1 MFSLTHVLSF
11 CLLLQVP
18 TNNLIRFYSKVKR
31 GILTIMLFDERVL
44 KNGQLKSV
52 NPLKKEGRRS
62 KTLLFDEK
70 EMNKQI
76 ARAKKKNPFSLLQ
89 SQKAKKQKKK
99 EKLPEVKKSVVDI
112 IPIID
117 QTDSGLFQL
126 KDDGGFFGIWQ
137 LQSTDINAMHD
148 QEAGRNIYTLARTYQ
163 GDKDPFKII
172 SLNLPVSTQKQ
183 QQYLEKKIREAN
195 NALSLR
201 FLRKKLKELQY
212 LEWGRTNREYF
223 LFLYGPTELA
233 VKERKDQ
240 FMRDI
245 QLAIPLLPV
254 SDEKQINLLY
264 KLYNQNAK
272 LGNKL

>member
-1 MFSLTHVLSF
+1 MA
-11 CLLLQVP
+11 
-18 TNNLIRFYSKVKR
+18 
-31 GILTIMLFDERVL
+31 LFDERIL
-44 KNGQLKSV
+44 E
-52 NPLKKEGRRS
+52 KE
-62 KTLLFDEK
+62 KTTSITAVPKEKIATTSLLFDEK
-70 EMNKQI
+70 EMDKQI
-76 ARAKKKNPFSLLQ
+76 ARTKKKNPFSLLQ
-89 SQKAKKQKKK
+89 PSKAKKEK
-99 EKLPEVKKSVVDI
+99 EKLPEVKKSVADI

-126 KDDGGFFGIWQ
+126 KDEGGFFGIWQ

-148 QEAGRNIYTLARTYQ
+148 QEAGRNIYTLAKTYQ

-272 LGNKL
+272 LGNKQ

>member
-1 MFSLTHVLSF
+1 MFSLKHVLSF
-11 CLLLQVP
+11 CPLLQVT
-18 TNNLIRFYSKVKR
+18 TNNLIKFYSKVKR
-31 GILTIMLFDERVL
+31 GIRTIVIFDEKVL
-44 KNGQLKSV
+44 KNEQVKSV
-52 NPLKKEGRRS
+52 K
-62 KTLLFDEK
+62 LFEK
-70 EMNKQI
+70 E
-76 ARAKKKNPFSLLQ
+76 
-89 SQKAKKQKKK
+89 K
-99 EKLPEVKKSVVDI
+99 EKLPEVKKSVADI

-126 KDDGGFFGIWQ
+126 KDEGGFFGIWQ

-148 QEAGRNIYTLARTYQ
+148 QEAGRNIYTLAKTYQ

-272 LGNKL
+272 LGNKQ

>member
-1 MFSLTHVLSF
+1 MA
-11 CLLLQVP
+11 
-18 TNNLIRFYSKVKR
+18 
-31 GILTIMLFDERVL
+31 LFDERILEKEKPIL
-44 KNGQLKSV
+44 KEKKTSKS
-52 NPLKKEGRRS
+52 
-62 KTLLFDEK
+62 LLFDEK
-70 EMNKQI
+70 ELDKQI
-76 ARAKKKNPFSLLQ
+76 ARTKKKNPFSLLQ
-89 SQKAKKQKKK
+89 LPKAEKEKKK
-99 EKLPEVKKSVVDI
+99 EKLPEVKKSVADI

-126 KDDGGFFGIWQ
+126 KLKDEGGFFGIWQ

-148 QEAGRNIYTLARTYQ
+148 QEAGRNIYTLAKTYQ

-254 SDEKQINLLY
+254 SDEKQMNLLY

-272 LGNKL
+272 LGNKQ

>member
-1 MFSLTHVLSF
+1 M
-11 CLLLQVP
+11 
-18 TNNLIRFYSKVKR
+18 
-31 GILTIMLFDERVL
+31 
-44 KNGQLKSV
+44 
-52 NPLKKEGRRS
+52 
-62 KTLLFDEK
+62 
-70 EMNKQI
+70 
-76 ARAKKKNPFSLLQ
+76 A
-89 SQKAKKQKKK
+89 
-99 EKLPEVKKSVVDI
+99 DI

-117 QTDSGLFQL
+117 QKDSGLFQL

-148 QEAGRNIYTLARTYQ
+148 QESGRNIYTLAKTYQ

-183 QQYLEKKIREAN
+183 QQYPEKKIREPN

-223 LFLYGPTELA
+223 LFLCGPTKLA

-245 QLAIPLLPV
+245 QLAVPLLPV
-254 SDEKQINLLY
+254 SDE
-264 KLYNQNAK
+264 
-272 LGNKL
+272 NKLIFFTNFTIKTPSLAINNKKG

>member
-1 MFSLTHVLSF
+1 MA
-11 CLLLQVP
+11 
-18 TNNLIRFYSKVKR
+18 
-31 GILTIMLFDERVL
+31 LFDERILEKEKPIL
-44 KNGQLKSV
+44 KE
-52 NPLKKEGRRS
+52 KKTS
-62 KTLLFDEK
+62 TSLLFDEK
-70 EMNKQI
+70 ELDKQI
-76 ARAKKKNPFSLLQ
+76 ARTKKKNPFSLLQ
-89 SQKAKKQKKK
+89 LSKAKKEK
-99 EKLPEVKKSVVDI
+99 EKLPEVKKSVADI

-126 KDDGGFFGIWQ
+126 KDEGGFFGIWQ

-148 QEAGRNIYTLARTYQ
+148 QEAGRNIYTLAKTYQ

-272 LGNKL
+272 LGNKQ

>member
-1 MFSLTHVLSF
+1 MA
-11 CLLLQVP
+11 
-18 TNNLIRFYSKVKR
+18 
-31 GILTIMLFDERVL
+31 LFDERILEKEKPIL
-44 KNGQLKSV
+44 KE
-52 NPLKKEGRRS
+52 KKTS
-62 KTLLFDEK
+62 NSLLFDEK
-70 EMNKQI
+70 KLDKQI
-76 ARAKKKNPFSLLQ
+76 ARTKKKNPFSLLQ
-89 SQKAKKQKKK
+89 PSKAKKEK
-99 EKLPEVKKSVVDI
+99 EKLPEVKKSVADI

-126 KDDGGFFGIWQ
+126 KDEGGFFGIWQ

-148 QEAGRNIYTLARTYQ
+148 QEAGRNIYTLAKTYQ

-272 LGNKL
+272 LGNKQ

>member
-1 MFSLTHVLSF
+1 MA
-11 CLLLQVP
+11 
-18 TNNLIRFYSKVKR
+18 
-31 GILTIMLFDERVL
+31 LFDERILEKEKLTSITAVL
-44 KNGQLKSV
+44 KE
-52 NPLKKEGRRS
+52 KKATTS
-62 KTLLFDEK
+62 LLFDEK
-70 EMNKQI
+70 EMDKQI
-76 ARAKKKNPFSLLQ
+76 TRAKKRNPFSLLQ
-89 SQKAKKQKKK
+89 PSKAKKEKEK
-99 EKLPEVKKSVVDI
+99 EKLPEVKKSVADI

-126 KDDGGFFGIWQ
+126 KDDGGFLGIWQ

-148 QEAGRNIYTLARTYQ
+148 QEAGRNIYTLAKTYQ

-245 QLAIPLLPV
+245 QLAVPLLSV

-272 LGNKL
+272 LGNKQ

>member
-1 MFSLTHVLSF
+1 MA
-11 CLLLQVP
+11 
-18 TNNLIRFYSKVKR
+18 
-31 GILTIMLFDERVL
+31 LFDERILEKEKPIL
-44 KNGQLKSV
+44 KE
-52 NPLKKEGRRS
+52 KKTS
-62 KTLLFDEK
+62 NSLLFDEK
-70 EMNKQI
+70 ELDKQI
-76 ARAKKKNPFSLLQ
+76 ARTKKKNPFSLLQ
-89 SQKAKKQKKK
+89 LLKAEKEK
-99 EKLPEVKKSVVDI
+99 EKLPEVKKSVADI

-126 KDDGGFFGIWQ
+126 KDEGGFFGIWQ

-148 QEAGRNIYTLARTYQ
+148 QEAGRNIYTLAKTYQ

-272 LGNKL
+272 LGNKQ

>member
-1 MFSLTHVLSF
+1 MA
-11 CLLLQVP
+11 
-18 TNNLIRFYSKVKR
+18 
-31 GILTIMLFDERVL
+31 LFDERILEKEKPIL
-44 KNGQLKSV
+44 K
-52 NPLKKEGRRS
+52 EI
-62 KTLLFDEK
+62 KTSTSLLFDEK
-70 EMNKQI
+70 ELDKQI
-76 ARAKKKNPFSLLQ
+76 ARTKKKNPFSLLQ
-89 SQKAKKQKKK
+89 PSKAKKEK
-99 EKLPEVKKSVVDI
+99 EKLPEVKKSVADI

-126 KDDGGFFGIWQ
+126 KDEGGFFGIWQ

-148 QEAGRNIYTLARTYQ
+148 QEAGRNIYTLAKTYQ

-254 SDEKQINLLY
+254 SDQKQINLLY

-272 LGNKL
+272 LGNKQ

>member
-1 MFSLTHVLSF
+1 MA
-11 CLLLQVP
+11 
-18 TNNLIRFYSKVKR
+18 
-31 GILTIMLFDERVL
+31 LFDERILEKEKPIL
-44 KNGQLKSV
+44 KE
-52 NPLKKEGRRS
+52 KKTS
-62 KTLLFDEK
+62 NSLLFDEK
-70 EMNKQI
+70 ELDKQI
-76 ARAKKKNPFSLLQ
+76 ARTKKKNPFSLLQ
-89 SQKAKKQKKK
+89 LPKAEKEKKK
-99 EKLPEVKKSVVDI
+99 EKLPEVKKSVADI

-148 QEAGRNIYTLARTYQ
+148 QEAGRNIYTLAKTYQ
-163 GDKDPFKII
+163 DDKDPFKII

-183 QQYLEKKIREAN
+183 QQYPEKKIREAN
-195 NALSLR
+195 NALSFR

-223 LFLYGPTELA
+223 LFLYGSTESA
-233 VKERKDQ
+233 VKDQ
-240 FMRDI
+240 MIQLMRDI
-245 QLAIPLLPV
+245 QLAVPLLPV

-272 LGNKL
+272 LGNKQ

>member
-1 MFSLTHVLSF
+1 MA
-11 CLLLQVP
+11 
-18 TNNLIRFYSKVKR
+18 
-31 GILTIMLFDERVL
+31 LFDERIL
-44 KNGQLKSV
+44 E
-52 NPLKKEGRRS
+52 KE
-62 KTLLFDEK
+62 KTTSITAVPKEKIATTSLLFDEK
-70 EMNKQI
+70 EMDKQI
-76 ARAKKKNPFSLLQ
+76 ARTKKKNPFSLLQ
-89 SQKAKKQKKK
+89 PSKAKKEK
-99 EKLPEVKKSVVDI
+99 EKLPEVKKSVADI

-126 KDDGGFFGIWQ
+126 KDEGGFFGIWQ

-148 QEAGRNIYTLARTYQ
+148 QEAGRNIYTLAKTYQ

-245 QLAIPLLPV
+245 QLAVPLLPV

-272 LGNKL
+272 LGNKQ

>member
-1 MFSLTHVLSF
+1 MA
-11 CLLLQVP
+11 
-18 TNNLIRFYSKVKR
+18 
-31 GILTIMLFDERVL
+31 LFDERILEKEKPIL
-44 KNGQLKSV
+44 KE
-52 NPLKKEGRRS
+52 KKTS
-62 KTLLFDEK
+62 NSLLFDEK
-70 EMNKQI
+70 ELDKQI
-76 ARAKKKNPFSLLQ
+76 ARTKKKNPFSLLQ
-89 SQKAKKQKKK
+89 PSKAKKEK
-99 EKLPEVKKSVVDI
+99 EKLPEVKKSVADI

-126 KDDGGFFGIWQ
+126 KDEGGFFGIWQ

-148 QEAGRNIYTLARTYQ
+148 QEAGRNIYTLAKTYQ

-272 LGNKL
+272 LGNKQ

>member
-1 MFSLTHVLSF
+1 MA
-11 CLLLQVP
+11 
-18 TNNLIRFYSKVKR
+18 
-31 GILTIMLFDERVL
+31 LFDERILEKEKPIL
-44 KNGQLKSV
+44 KE
-52 NPLKKEGRRS
+52 KKTS
-62 KTLLFDEK
+62 NSLLFDEK
-70 EMNKQI
+70 ELDKQI
-76 ARAKKKNPFSLLQ
+76 ARTKKKNPFSLLQ
-89 SQKAKKQKKK
+89 LPKAEKK
-99 EKLPEVKKSVVDI
+99 EKLPEVKKSVADI

-148 QEAGRNIYTLARTYQ
+148 QEAGRNIYTLAKTYQ

-272 LGNKL
+272 LGNKQ

>member
-1 MFSLTHVLSF
+1 MA
-11 CLLLQVP
+11 
-18 TNNLIRFYSKVKR
+18 
-31 GILTIMLFDERVL
+31 LFDERILEKEKPIL
-44 KNGQLKSV
+44 KEKKTSKS
-52 NPLKKEGRRS
+52 
-62 KTLLFDEK
+62 LLFDEK
-70 EMNKQI
+70 EMDKRI

-89 SQKAKKQKKK
+89 PSKAEKEKRK
-99 EKLPEVKKSVVDI
+99 EKLPEVKKSVADI

-126 KDDGGFFGIWQ
+126 KNDEGFFGIWQ

-148 QEAGRNIYTLARTYQ
+148 QEAGRNIYTLAKTYQ

-195 NALSLR
+195 NELSLR
-201 FLRKKLKELQY
+201 FLQKKLKELQY

-272 LGNKL
+272 LGNKQ

>member
-1 MFSLTHVLSF
+1 MA
-11 CLLLQVP
+11 
-18 TNNLIRFYSKVKR
+18 
-31 GILTIMLFDERVL
+31 LFDERILEKEKPIL
-44 KNGQLKSV
+44 KE
-52 NPLKKEGRRS
+52 KKTS
-62 KTLLFDEK
+62 TSLLFDEK
-70 EMNKQI
+70 ELEKQI
-76 ARAKKKNPFSLLQ
+76 ARTKKKNPLSLLQ
-89 SQKAKKQKKK
+89 PSKAKKEK
-99 EKLPEVKKSVVDI
+99 EKLPEVKKSVADI

-126 KDDGGFFGIWQ
+126 KDEGGFFGIWQ

-148 QEAGRNIYTLARTYQ
+148 QEAGRNIYTLAKTYQ

-223 LFLYGPTELA
+223 LFLYGPTVLA

-240 FMRDI
+240 FTRDI

-254 SDEKQINLLY
+254 SDEKQMNLLY

-272 LGNKL
+272 LGNKQ

>member
-1 MFSLTHVLSF
+1 MA
-11 CLLLQVP
+11 
-18 TNNLIRFYSKVKR
+18 
-31 GILTIMLFDERVL
+31 LFDERILEKEKPIL
-44 KNGQLKSV
+44 KEKKTSKS
-52 NPLKKEGRRS
+52 
-62 KTLLFDEK
+62 LLFDEK
-70 EMNKQI
+70 ELDKQI
-76 ARAKKKNPFSLLQ
+76 ARTKKKNPFSLLKP
-89 SQKAKKQKKK
+89 SKAKKEK
-99 EKLPEVKKSVVDI
+99 EKLPEVKKSVADI

-126 KDDGGFFGIWQ
+126 KDEGGFFGIWQ

-148 QEAGRNIYTLARTYQ
+148 QEAGRNIYTLAKTYQ

-245 QLAIPLLPV
+245 QLAVPLLPV
-254 SDEKQINLLY
+254 SDEKQMNLLY

-272 LGNKL
+272 LGNKQ

>member
-1 MFSLTHVLSF
+1 MA
-11 CLLLQVP
+11 
-18 TNNLIRFYSKVKR
+18 
-31 GILTIMLFDERVL
+31 LFDERILEKGKPIL
-44 KNGQLKSV
+44 KE
-52 NPLKKEGRRS
+52 KKTS
-62 KTLLFDEK
+62 TSLLFDEK
-70 EMNKQI
+70 ELDKQI
-76 ARAKKKNPFSLLQ
+76 ARTKKKNPFSLLRP
-89 SQKAKKQKKK
+89 SKAKKEK
-99 EKLPEVKKSVVDI
+99 EKLPEVKKSVADI

-126 KDDGGFFGIWQ
+126 KDEGGFFGIWQ

-148 QEAGRNIYTLARTYQ
+148 QEAGRNIYTLAKTYQ

-272 LGNKL
+272 LGNKQ

>member
-1 MFSLTHVLSF
+1 MA
-11 CLLLQVP
+11 
-18 TNNLIRFYSKVKR
+18 
-31 GILTIMLFDERVL
+31 LFDERILEKEKPIL
-44 KNGQLKSV
+44 KE
-52 NPLKKEGRRS
+52 KKTS
-62 KTLLFDEK
+62 NSLLFDEK
-70 EMNKQI
+70 ELDKQI
-76 ARAKKKNPFSLLQ
+76 ARTKKKNPFSLLQ
-89 SQKAKKQKKK
+89 PSKAEKEKKK
-99 EKLPEVKKSVVDI
+99 EKLPEVKKSVADI

-126 KDDGGFFGIWQ
+126 KDEGGFFGIWQ

-148 QEAGRNIYTLARTYQ
+148 QEAGRNIYTLAKTYQ

-272 LGNKL
+272 LGNKQ

>member
-1 MFSLTHVLSF
+1 MA
-11 CLLLQVP
+11 
-18 TNNLIRFYSKVKR
+18 
-31 GILTIMLFDERVL
+31 LFDERILEKEKPSL
-44 KNGQLKSV
+44 KE
-52 NPLKKEGRRS
+52 KKTS
-62 KTLLFDEK
+62 TSLLFDEK
-70 EMNKQI
+70 ELDKQI
-76 ARAKKKNPFSLLQ
+76 ARTKKKNPFSLLQ
-89 SQKAKKQKKK
+89 PSKAKKEK
-99 EKLPEVKKSVVDI
+99 EKLPEVKKSVADI

-126 KDDGGFFGIWQ
+126 KDEGGFFGIWQ

-148 QEAGRNIYTLARTYQ
+148 QEAGRNIYTLAKTYQ

-272 LGNKL
+272 LGNKQ

>member
-1 MFSLTHVLSF
+1 MS
-11 CLLLQVP
+11 
-18 TNNLIRFYSKVKR
+18 
-31 GILTIMLFDERVL
+31 LFDERILEKEKPIL
-44 KNGQLKSV
+44 KE
-52 NPLKKEGRRS
+52 KKTS
-62 KTLLFDEK
+62 NSLLFDEK
-70 EMNKQI
+70 EMDKQI
-76 ARAKKKNPFSLLQ
+76 ACTKKKNPFSLLQ
-89 SQKAKKQKKK
+89 LPKAEKK
-99 EKLPEVKKSVVDI
+99 EKLPEVKKSVADI

-117 QTDSGLFQL
+117 QSDSGLFQL

-148 QEAGRNIYTLARTYQ
+148 QEAGRNIYTLAKTYQ

-183 QQYLEKKIREAN
+183 QQYLEKKIREAK

-245 QLAIPLLPV
+245 QLAVPLLPV
-254 SDEKQINLLY
+254 SYEKQINLLY

-272 LGNKL
+272 LGNKQ

>member
-1 MFSLTHVLSF
+1 MA
-11 CLLLQVP
+11 
-18 TNNLIRFYSKVKR
+18 
-31 GILTIMLFDERVL
+31 LFDERTLEKEKPIL
-44 KNGQLKSV
+44 KE
-52 NPLKKEGRRS
+52 KKIS
-62 KTLLFDEK
+62 NSLLFDEK
-70 EMNKQI
+70 ELDKQI
-76 ARAKKKNPFSLLQ
+76 ARTKKKNPFSLLQ
-89 SQKAKKQKKK
+89 LSKAEKEKKN
-99 EKLPEVKKSVVDI
+99 EKLPEVKKSVADI

-117 QTDSGLFQL
+117 QTNSGLFQL
-126 KDDGGFFGIWQ
+126 KDEGGFFGIWQ
-137 LQSTDINAMHD
+137 LHSTDINAMHD
-148 QEAGRNIYTLARTYQ
+148 QEAGRNIYTLAKTYQ

-172 SLNLPVSTQKQ
+172 SLNLPVSTKKQ

-245 QLAIPLLPV
+245 QLAVPVLPV
-254 SDEKQINLLY
+254 SDEKQMNLLY

-272 LGNKL
+272 LGNKQ

>member
-1 MFSLTHVLSF
+1 MA
-11 CLLLQVP
+11 
-18 TNNLIRFYSKVKR
+18 
-31 GILTIMLFDERVL
+31 LFDERIL
-44 KNGQLKSV
+44 E
-52 NPLKKEGRRS
+52 KEKPTS
-62 KTLLFDEK
+62 ITAVPKEKIATTSLLFDEK
-70 EMNKQI
+70 EMDKQI
-76 ARAKKKNPFSLLQ
+76 ARTKKKNPFSLLQ
-89 SQKAKKQKKK
+89 PSKAKKEK
-99 EKLPEVKKSVVDI
+99 EKLPEVKKSVADI

-126 KDDGGFFGIWQ
+126 KDEGGFFGIWQ

-148 QEAGRNIYTLARTYQ
+148 QEAGRNIYTLAKTYQ

-272 LGNKL
+272 LGNKQ

>member
-1 MFSLTHVLSF
+1 MA
-11 CLLLQVP
+11 
-18 TNNLIRFYSKVKR
+18 
-31 GILTIMLFDERVL
+31 LFDERILEKEKPIL
-44 KNGQLKSV
+44 KEKKTSKS
-52 NPLKKEGRRS
+52 
-62 KTLLFDEK
+62 LLFDEK
-70 EMNKQI
+70 ELDKRI
-76 ARAKKKNPFSLLQ
+76 AQTKKKNLFSLLRPP
-89 SQKAKKQKKK
+89 KAEKEKKK
-99 EKLPEVKKSVVDI
+99 EKIPEVKKSVADI

-148 QEAGRNIYTLARTYQ
+148 QEAGRNIYTLAKTYQ

-254 SDEKQINLLY
+254 SDEKQMNLLY

-272 LGNKL
+272 LGNKQ

>member
-1 MFSLTHVLSF
+1 MA
-11 CLLLQVP
+11 
-18 TNNLIRFYSKVKR
+18 
-31 GILTIMLFDERVL
+31 LFDERIL
-44 KNGQLKSV
+44 E
-52 NPLKKEGRRS
+52 KE
-62 KTLLFDEK
+62 KTTSITAVPKEKIATTSLLFDEK
-70 EMNKQI
+70 EMDKQI
-76 ARAKKKNPFSLLQ
+76 ARTKKKNPFSLLQ
-89 SQKAKKQKKK
+89 PSKAKKEK
-99 EKLPEVKKSVVDI
+99 EKLPEVKKSVADI

-126 KDDGGFFGIWQ
+126 KDEGGFFGIWQ

-148 QEAGRNIYTLARTYQ
+148 QEAGRNIYTLAKTYQ

-264 KLYNQNAK
+264 KIYNQNAK
-272 LGNKL
+272 LGNKQ

>member
-1 MFSLTHVLSF
+1 MA
-11 CLLLQVP
+11 
-18 TNNLIRFYSKVKR
+18 
-31 GILTIMLFDERVL
+31 LFDERILEKEKHIL
-44 KNGQLKSV
+44 KE
-52 NPLKKEGRRS
+52 KKTS
-62 KTLLFDEK
+62 TSLLFDEK
-70 EMNKQI
+70 ELDKQI
-76 ARAKKKNPFSLLQ
+76 ARTKKKNPFSLLQ
-89 SQKAKKQKKK
+89 PSKAKKEK
-99 EKLPEVKKSVVDI
+99 EKLPEVKKSVADI

-117 QTDSGLFQL
+117 RTDSGLFQL
-126 KDDGGFFGIWQ
+126 KDEGGFFGIWQ

-148 QEAGRNIYTLARTYQ
+148 QEAGRNIYTLAKTYQ

-245 QLAIPLLPV
+245 QLAVPLLPV
-254 SDEKQINLLY
+254 SDEKQMNLLY

-272 LGNKL
+272 LGNKQ

>member
-1 MFSLTHVLSF
+1 MVLF
-11 CLLLQVP
+11 
-18 TNNLIRFYSKVKR
+18 NEK
-31 GILTIMLFDERVL
+31 VL
-44 KNGQLKSV
+44 KNEQVKSV
-52 NPLKKEGRRS
+52 NPIKKEEHRS

-70 EMNKQI
+70 EIDKRIVRTM
-76 ARAKKKNPFSLLQ
+76 KKNPFSLLQ
-89 SQKAKKQKKK
+89 PSKGEKEKKK
-99 EKLPEVKKSVVDI
+99 EQLPEVKKSVADI

-148 QEAGRNIYTLARTYQ
+148 QEAGRNIYILAKTYQ

-201 FLRKKLKELQY
+201 FLQKKLKELQY
-212 LEWGRTNREYF
+212 LEWGRTNR
-223 LFLYGPTELA
+223 PTELA

-245 QLAIPLLPV
+245 QLAVPLLPV
-254 SDEKQINLLY
+254 SDEKQIDLLY

-272 LGNKL
+272 LGNKQ

>member
-1 MFSLTHVLSF
+1 M
-11 CLLLQVP
+11 
-18 TNNLIRFYSKVKR
+18 
-31 GILTIMLFDERVL
+31 
-44 KNGQLKSV
+44 
-52 NPLKKEGRRS
+52 
-62 KTLLFDEK
+62 
-70 EMNKQI
+70 
-76 ARAKKKNPFSLLQ
+76 A
-89 SQKAKKQKKK
+89 
-99 EKLPEVKKSVVDI
+99 DI

-126 KDDGGFFGIWQ
+126 KDNGGFFGIWQ

-148 QEAGRNIYTLARTYQ
+148 QEAGRNIYTLAKAYQ

-183 QQYLEKKIREAN
+183 QQYLKKKIREAP

-240 FMRDI
+240 FMRDV

-272 LGNKL
+272 LGNKQ

>member
-1 MFSLTHVLSF
+1 MA
-11 CLLLQVP
+11 
-18 TNNLIRFYSKVKR
+18 
-31 GILTIMLFDERVL
+31 LFDERILEKEKPIL
-44 KNGQLKSV
+44 KEKKTSKS
-52 NPLKKEGRRS
+52 
-62 KTLLFDEK
+62 LLFDEK
-70 EMNKQI
+70 ELDKQI
-76 ARAKKKNPFSLLQ
+76 AREKKKNPFSLLQ
-89 SQKAKKQKKK
+89 PSKAKKEKKK
-99 EKLPEVKKSVVDI
+99 EKLPEVKKSVADI

-117 QTDSGLFQL
+117 ETDSGLFQL
-126 KDDGGFFGIWQ
+126 KDEGGFFGIWQ

-148 QEAGRNIYTLARTYQ
+148 QEAGRNIYTLAKTYQ

-201 FLRKKLKELQY
+201 FLQKKLKELQY

-245 QLAIPLLPV
+245 QVAVPLLPV

-272 LGNKL
+272 LGNKQ

>member
-1 MFSLTHVLSF
+1 MA
-11 CLLLQVP
+11 
-18 TNNLIRFYSKVKR
+18 
-31 GILTIMLFDERVL
+31 LFDERILEKEKPIL
-44 KNGQLKSV
+44 KE
-52 NPLKKEGRRS
+52 KKTS
-62 KTLLFDEK
+62 NSLLFDEK
-70 EMNKQI
+70 ELDKQI
-76 ARAKKKNPFSLLQ
+76 ARTKKKNPFSLLQ
-89 SQKAKKQKKK
+89 PSKTKK
-99 EKLPEVKKSVVDI
+99 EKAKLPEVKKSVADI

-126 KDDGGFFGIWQ
+126 KDEGGFFGIWQ

-148 QEAGRNIYTLARTYQ
+148 QEAGRNIYTLAKTYQ

-272 LGNKL
+272 LGNKQ

>member
-1 MFSLTHVLSF
+1 MA
-11 CLLLQVP
+11 
-18 TNNLIRFYSKVKR
+18 
-31 GILTIMLFDERVL
+31 LFDERTLEKEKPIL
-44 KNGQLKSV
+44 KE
-52 NPLKKEGRRS
+52 KKIS
-62 KTLLFDEK
+62 NSLLFDEK
-70 EMNKQI
+70 ELDKQI
-76 ARAKKKNPFSLLQ
+76 ARTKKKNPFSLLQ
-89 SQKAKKQKKK
+89 LSKAEKEKKN
-99 EKLPEVKKSVVDI
+99 EKLPEVKKSVADI

-117 QTDSGLFQL
+117 QTNSGLFQL
-126 KDDGGFFGIWQ
+126 KDEGGFFGIWQ
-137 LQSTDINAMHD
+137 LHSTDINAMHD
-148 QEAGRNIYTLARTYQ
+148 QEAGRNIYTLAKTYQ

-172 SLNLPVSTQKQ
+172 SLNLPVSTKKQ

-240 FMRDI
+240 FMQDI
-245 QLAIPLLPV
+245 QLAVPVLPV

-272 LGNKL
+272 LGNKQ